1 MGISSS
7 GIGSGLDVQG
17 IVSQLMSIERQPL
30 TLLQTA
36 KSELQTQVSTIGKLQ
51 SYVSS
56 FRDAAAALTSVTTWN
71 ATAATSSDATAV
83 AVSAASGAAIGSYGV
98 QVQNLA
104 AGQTATSRAFA
115 SSSATLS
122 SGSLLIELGSW
133 VGDPATG
140 FTGKAGSVPVT
151 VNILP
156 GETDLAHIRDKINA
170 ANAGVTATV
179 INDATGARLSI
190 RSRDTGAENAF
201 RISAT
206 EDSDDGDAAAGL
218 SALGYDATVA
228 SQMTRNASAVNARAT
243 INGIEVTSASNKLE
257 GVADG
262 LTMTLLKPTTTAV
275 EVGVAADSAAIRKN
289 IEDFAKAFNDL
300 AGYIKEQTKYNA
312 ETKKAGT
319 LQGDRTVIGL
329 QNALREIINT
339 ESNGSAVFKTLSDI
353 GLSMKSDGTL
363 ETKSSKLDAGM
374 ANLAELRKLFAADGA
389 TNADDGFMTRFK
401 ALADNTLGIDGSFET
416 RNASLQ
422 RMLTVN
428 TKRQDAMEDR
438 LEQKQKR
445 LLAQYQALDTKMAQL
460 SGLSSYVSQQMSLIN
475 KS

>member
-56 FRDAAAALTSVTTWN
+56 FRDAAARLTSVTTWN

-83 AVSAASGAAIGSYGV
+83 AVSAANGAATGSYGV

-104 AGQTATSRAFA
+104 TGQTATSRAFA

-122 SGSLLIELGSW
+122 SGSLVIELGSW

-156 GETDLAHIRDKINA
+156 GETDLARIRDKINA
-170 ANAGVTATV
+170 ANAGVTATI

-190 RSRDTGAENAF
+190 RSSSTGAENAF
-201 RISAT
+201 RITAS
-206 EDSDDGDAAAGL
+206 EDSDDGDATTGL
-218 SALGYDATVA
+218 SALGYDATQA
-228 SQMTRNASAVNARAT
+228 SQMTRNAAAVNARAT

-257 GVADG
+257 GVVDG
-262 LTMTLLKPTTTAV
+262 LTLTLLKPTASAV
-275 EVGVAADSAAIRKN
+275 DVGVATDGASIRKN
-289 IEDFAKAFNDL
+289 IDDFVKAFNDL

-312 ETKKAGT
+312 ETKKGGA

-329 QNALREIINT
+329 QNALREILNT

-353 GLSMKSDGTL
+353 GISMKSDGTL

-374 ANLAELRKLFAADGA
+374 SNLAELRKLFAADGA
-389 TNADDGFMTRFK
+389 SNADDGFMTRFK
-401 ALADNTLGIDGSFET
+401 ALADNALGVDGSFET
-416 RNASLQ
+416 RSASLQ
-422 RMLTVN
+422 RMLTAN

-438 LEQKQKR
+438 LEEKQKR

-460 SGLSSYVSQQMSLIN
+460 SGLSSYVAQQMSLIN
-475 KS
+475 KA